1 MKKHEDKVVVITGA
15 AQGLGFACVERFLS
29 DGSKVFMVD
38 LQKDKLDELVERLG
52 DRVSAY
58 ACDLSEISSA
68 LAADIVAKAVAV
80 FGRVDVLVNNAGI
93 METAD
98 FVDFPEDVFDRTQ
111 RINVKAAFLI
121 GQAVA
126 RQMIKQGHGG
136 AVVNMS
142 SVNANLAIPTAVAYA
157 VSKGAMKQLTAVM
170 GVSLIP
176 HGIRVNAVGPGTIL
190 TELVTKSVMGN
201 DQARRNLLAR
211 TPIGRCGEPAEVASV
226 VSFLASDDA
235 SYMVGQTIYP
245 DGGRMIV
252 NYTVPVSD

>member
-1 MKKHEDKVVVITGA
+1 MKHEGKVVIVTGA
-15 AQGLGFACVERFLS
+15 AQGLGYACVERFLS

-38 LQKDKLDELVERLG
+38 LQKDKLDELVERWG
-52 DRVSAY
+52 GRVSAY

-68 LAADIVAKAVAV
+68 LAADIVVKAVAA

-93 METAD
+93 MATAD

-126 RQMIKQGHGG
+126 RQMIKQGEGG

-170 GVSLIP
+170 GVSLIT

-252 NYTVPVSD
+252 NYTVPVNE